1 MKFFNPTFELKEL
14 RLLQHIESKFD
25 CTQKELSEVVG
36 AAVSMINQYINRLEE
51 QGMITRKYHSP
62 KTVHYFITPEGL
74 KRKNYL
80 LITYTK
86 ELLDLY
92 KLAKSNVKSYIF
104 EVKDK
109 HYQKILLY
117 GAGEVAETILS
128 VLRDT
133 EENALQVVAIIDD
146 DQEKIGRTLMGYPII
161 SSKDIDDYK
170 HDVIVV
176 TSYSYE
182 ETILGNLERIGCD
195 MARVERFFMRGLE

>member
-1 MKFFNPTFELKEL
+1 MKFFNPTSELKEM
-14 RLLQHIESKFD
+14 RLLQHIEANND
-25 CTQKELSEVVG
+25 CTQKELAQVVG
-36 AAVSMINQYINRLEE
+36 AAVSMINQYINALEE
-51 QGMITRKYHSP
+51 KGLIVRKYHSS
-62 KTVHYFITPEGL
+62 KTVQYFVTPEGL

-92 KLAKSNVKSYIF
+92 KLAKASVKNYIF

-133 EENALQVVAIIDD
+133 EEHALHVLAVIDD
-146 DQEKIGRTLMGYPII
+146 DPNKIGKTMMGYPII
-161 SSKDIDDYK
+161 SPNAINDY
-170 HDVIVV
+170 HPDVIVV
-176 TSYSYE
+176 TSYAYE
-182 ETILGNLERIGCD
+182 DAILENLEKTGFD
-195 MARVERFFMRGLE
+195 MNKVERFFVR

>member
-1 MKFFNPTFELKEL
+1 MKFFNPTSELKEL

-36 AAVSMINQYINRLEE
+36 AAVSMINQYINALE
-51 QGMITRKYHSP
+51 QKGLIIRKYRSS
-62 KTVHYFITPEGL
+62 KTVHYFVTPEGL

-109 HYQKILLY
+109 HYRKILLY

-133 EENALQVVAIIDD
+133 EENGLQVVAVIDD
-146 DQEKIGRTLMGYPII
+146 DQAKIGGSMMGYPII
-161 SSKDIDDYK
+161 SSQDIHDYI

-176 TSYSYE
+176 TSYAYE
-182 ETILGNLERIGCD
+182 DTILDNLERTGYD
-195 MARVERFFMRGLE
+195 MSRVERFFVR

>member
-1 MKFFNPTFELKEL
+1 MKFFNPTSELKEL
-14 RLLQHIESKFD
+14 RLLQHIEIKHD

-36 AAVSMINQYINRLEE
+36 AAVSMINLYINALEE
-51 QGMITRKYHSP
+51 RGLIVRKYHSP
-62 KTVHYFITPEGL
+62 KTVHYFVTPEGL

-109 HYQKILLY
+109 DYQRILLY

-133 EENALQVVAIIDD
+133 EENGLQVVAVIDD
-146 DQEKIGRTLMGYPII
+146 DQRKIGKSMMGHPII
-161 SSKDIDDYK
+161 SSKHIDDYDY
-170 HDVIVV
+170 DVIVV
-176 TSYSYE
+176 TSYAYE
-182 ETILGNLERIGCD
+182 DDILKNLVRIGND
-195 MARVERFFMRGLE
+195 MTKVEKFFVR

>member
-1 MKFFNPTFELKEL
+1 MKFFNPTSELKEL
-14 RLLQHIESKFD
+14 RLLQHIETKHD

-36 AAVSMINQYINRLEE
+36 AAVSMINQYINALEE
-51 QGMITRKYHSP
+51 KGLIFRKYHSL
-62 KTVHYFITPEGL
+62 KTVHYFVTSEGL

-92 KLAKSNVKSYIF
+92 KLAKSSVKSYIF

-109 HYQKILLY
+109 HYQEILLY

-133 EENALQVVAIIDD
+133 EENGLQVVAVIDD
-146 DQEKIGRTLMGYPII
+146 DQNKIGKTMMGYLII
-161 SSKDIDDYK
+161 SPQDIKSYK

-176 TSYSYE
+176 TSYAYE
-182 ETILGNLERIGCD
+182 DAILENLEKIGCD
-195 MARVERFFMRGLE
+195 MTRVERFFVR

>member
-1 MKFFNPTFELKEL
+1 MKFFNPTSELKEL
-14 RLLQHIESKFD
+14 RLLQHIETKHD

-36 AAVSMINQYINRLEE
+36 AAVSMINQYINALEE
-51 QGMITRKYHSP
+51 KGLIIRKYYSP
-62 KTVHYFITPEGL
+62 KTVHYFVTPEGL

-109 HYQKILLY
+109 DYQKILLY

-133 EENALQVVAIIDD
+133 EENGLQVVAIIDD
-146 DQEKIGRTLMGYPII
+146 DQEKIGRCMMGYPII
-161 SSKDIDDYK
+161 SSQHIDDYDY
-170 HDVIVV
+170 DVIVV
-176 TSYSYE
+176 TSYAYE
-182 ETILGNLERIGCD
+182 DAILENLSKTGYD
-195 MARVERFFMRGLE
+195 MAKVERFFVR